1 MTRTYKGKYRVSKN
15 TTEPKERIE
24 RRIIIDFL
32 EKIPIEDLKKLVN
45 LEEIDF
51 ENEDLWIKAKEDINL
66 YELLHKLRWEKIVM
80 YVYDITLDTEEET
93 QTSHIIKG

>member
-1 MTRTYKGKYRVSKN
+1 MTRKYKGYCRVSKN

-32 EKIPIEDLKKLVN
+32 TKIPIEDLKKLVN
-45 LEEIDF
+45 FEEIDF
-51 ENEDLWIKAKEDINL
+51 ENENL
-66 YELLHKLRWEKIVM
+66 IRLDGEKSVM
-80 YVYDITLDTEEET
+80 YVYDIALDTEEET